1 MDWEETEEKRA
12 AESKVEEDKKAKEE
26 KKVEDAAS
34 VGGKLI
40 RFDGPMKPLEAKK
53 AAEEKAKAANGAGRR
68 EAEVY
73 DEDEDPSS
81 MRKLDVEAIVLKDGL
96 KVYKDQAGRLWTG
109 LATYWIKRG
118 EFERVRLSSSCSL
131 SFARAH
137 TRFPSFTSSRPK
149 SPSSPV
155 SPPSSPSETSP
166 KSSTLAPS
174 SRRLSSPPSWTLSPT
189 RILTTRTRRLL
200 RPRRSWTTR

>member
-53 AAEEKAKAANGAGRR
+53 AAEAKAKAANGAGRR

-118 EFERVRLSSSCSL
+118 EFERVSLLSS
-131 SFARAH
+131 H
-137 TRFPSFTSSRPK
+137 SSR
-149 SPSSPV
+149 SSSSHSSSHPSLPFFFSFH
-155 SPPSSPSETSP
+155 S
-166 KSSTLAPS
+166 L
-174 SRRLSSPPSWTLSPT
+174 
-189 RILTTRTRRLL
+189 
-200 RPRRSWTTR
+200 